1 MSNTENFL
9 EIEAKTI
16 DEAIF
21 KGLEQL
27 GLAFDEATIDILEE
41 GSKGFLGL
49 GGRLAKVRLTRRDAL
64 KEESG
69 GSVKPQAENEQK
81 ASNKPEKHASPK
93 AFSGA
98 QAVSQPKMENISA
111 LCEGQ
116 PLDNTHPAMLFLK
129 GLLDSMKI
137 EGSLKGVQ
145 TQDGIYRYK
154 RKRHGQDYR
163 PSRRDFRRDAVS
175 CFSHC
180 QPRKRGISPRYAGY

>member
-93 AFSGA
+93 AFSDA

-111 LCEGQ
+111 LC
-116 PLDNTHPAMLFLK
+116 
-129 GLLDSMKI
+129 
-137 EGSLKGVQ
+137 
-145 TQDGIYRYK
+145 
-154 RKRHGQDYR
+154 
-163 PSRRDFRRDAVS
+163 
-175 CFSHC
+175 
-180 QPRKRGISPRYAGY
+180 